1 MNENNL
7 HVIFGA
13 GPLGMAVMDELVRTG
28 RRVRLVNRSGK
39 ADLPAG
45 VEVISAD
52 ARDPVQAAKACEGAA
67 VVYHCA
73 NVDYAK
79 WVELFPPLTR
89 GILAGAKSA
98 GARLVF
104 GDNLYAYGPDAE
116 VMAEDT
122 PRKPLPGKPAM
133 RAEMERLLLEAHERG
148 ELEVVI
154 AKGSDFYGPRVLQS
168 HAGDRI
174 FPALL
179 EGKAASVIGNPDV
192 PHTFTYIRDFARVL
206 VLLGETPGAAGEIWH
221 VPAAETLTAR
231 EFIQRA
237 AAVAGTEAKVSAMP
251 GWMLKLLSPFVPILK
266 ELKEVLYQF
275 EQPFIVDGSKAVDRL
290 GFTPTPVDV
299 ALEDTLAWYRGR
311 R

>member
-1 MNENNL
+1 MDENNL

-13 GPLGMAVMDELVRTG
+13 GPLGMAVLEELVQAG
-28 RRVRLVNRSGK
+28 RRVRLVSRSGK
-39 ADLPAG
+39 AEVPAG
-45 VEVISAD
+45 VEVFAAD
-52 ARDPVQAAKACEGAA
+52 ASDPLQAAKACEGAA

-133 RAEMERLLLEAHERG
+133 RAEMERLLLDAHARG
-148 ELEVVI
+148 ELEVAI

-168 HAGDRI
+168 HAGERV

-179 EGKAASVIGNPDV
+179 EGNAASVIGNLDV

-206 VLLGETPGAAGEIWH
+206 VLLGETPETAGEVWH
-221 VPAAETLTAR
+221 VPAAENLTTK
-231 EFIQRA
+231 EFIRRA
-237 AAVAGTEAKVSAMP
+237 AAAAGTEAKVSAMP
-251 GWMLKLLSPFVPILK
+251 GWMLRLLSPFVPILK

-275 EQPFIVDGSKAVDRL
+275 EQPFIVDGSKAVERL
-290 GFTPTPVDV
+290 GFTPTPVDF
-299 ALEDTLAWYRGR
+299 ALEDTLAWYQGQK
-311 R
+311 

>member
-13 GPLGMAVMDELVRTG
+13 GPLGMAVMEELVQAG
-28 RRVRLVNRSGK
+28 KPVRLVSRSGN
-39 ADLPAG
+39 AAVPAA
-45 VEVISAD
+45 VEVFAAD
-52 ARDPVQAAKACEGAA
+52 ASDPVQAAEACEGAS

-104 GDNLYAYGPDAE
+104 GDNLYAYGPHAE

-122 PRKPLPGKPAM
+122 PRKPLPGKPVM

-148 ELEVVI
+148 ELEVAI
-154 AKGSDFYGPRVLQS
+154 AKGSDFYGPRVFQS
-168 HAGDRI
+168 HAGDRV

-179 EGKAASVIGNPDV
+179 AGKAASVIGNPDV

-206 VLLGETPGAAGEIWH
+206 VLLGETPDAAGDVWH
-221 VPAAETLTAR
+221 VPAAETLTTR

-275 EQPFIVDGSKAVDRL
+275 EQPFIVDGSKAVNRL
-290 GFTPTPVDV
+290 GFTPTPVDA
-299 ALEDTLAWYRGR
+299 ALEDTLAWYRSQR
-311 R
+311 